1 MKPIILL
8 LALIF
13 ISTSAFMAFQQN
25 NKWETSIDIPIKVI
39 KENEE
44 LYSTSEMT
52 NNSQAI
58 QPATIHRYRVIIT
71 TTMGNAKTQLGEV
84 VYRFN
89 LALKPT
95 NDHSGVYLGQ
105 AYGIQWGSNSF
116 GGNRL
121 KFLPFTVKFLDGSFE
136 DVDLLG
142 LDAAHPMTII
152 NSIFTQF
159 SYFLGHKT
167 LQLADGKH
175 RFHFV
180 RKDAFTF
187 EREWLG
193 PVIEPKN
200 YQVVKQQEL
209 WKLNHDTYGFPVTLA
224 YTHTRTFDYQ
234 NQELTVIQQTNILPI
249 SDKTT
254 INWSM
259 NKYRT
264 NTNQYL
270 KELVTENTNK
280 IGEVNEANFREQF
293 KLYSDSPSLDNANNV
308 GIYIVQQ
315 GINMVKN
322 LIENGGLTD
331 HQQSLLIFAL
341 ERSQVPEG
349 EYILSQLIE
358 DDSLDEQNR
367 LRAIMSISKMGEVNS
382 AQALETLKTANNM
395 GNQIISE
402 TALINI
408 GILGSQSEA
417 LKTDVSI
424 YLSEKLQSRESPY
437 LTLISIDNLKD
448 GSLDDQVSDYLQS
461 ENFDERMIAARVLS
475 RNPEMQPLLNE
486 QLLKDSNPNVVR
498 EILKVYLSEPG
509 MQLFDSSYQ
518 DRLRKRIMEES
529 LSTPTKEMLFE
540 YLLAGSSN
548 ELEYR
553 DVAENLYQE
562 EGLSESTKE
571 KLKRLLLQ

>member
-1 MKPIILL
+1 M
-8 LALIF
+8 
-13 ISTSAFMAFQQN
+13 
-25 NKWETSIDIPIKVI
+25 
-39 KENEE
+39 
-44 LYSTSEMT
+44 
-52 NNSQAI
+52 
-58 QPATIHRYRVIIT
+58 
-71 TTMGNAKTQLGEV
+71 
-84 VYRFN
+84 
-89 LALKPT
+89 
-95 NDHSGVYLGQ
+95 
-105 AYGIQWGSNSF
+105 
-116 GGNRL
+116 
-121 KFLPFTVKFLDGSFE
+121 
-136 DVDLLG
+136 
-142 LDAAHPMTII
+142 
-152 NSIFTQF
+152 
-159 SYFLGHKT
+159 
-167 LQLADGKH
+167 
-175 RFHFV
+175 
-180 RKDAFTF
+180 
-187 EREWLG
+187 
-193 PVIEPKN
+193 
-200 YQVVKQQEL
+200 
-209 WKLNHDTYGFPVTLA
+209 
-224 YTHTRTFDYQ
+224 
-234 NQELTVIQQTNILPI
+234 
-249 SDKTT
+249 
-254 INWSM
+254 
-259 NKYRT
+259 
-264 NTNQYL
+264 
-270 KELVTENTNK
+270 
-280 IGEVNEANFREQF
+280 
-293 KLYSDSPSLDNANNV
+293 
-308 GIYIVQQ
+308 
-315 GINMVKN
+315 
-322 LIENGGLTD
+322 
-331 HQQSLLIFAL
+331 
-341 ERSQVPEG
+341 
-349 EYILSQLIE
+349 IE

-448 GSLDDQVSDYLQS
+448 GSLDDQVSGYLQS

-498 EILKVYLSEPG
+498 EILKVYLSEPS
-509 MQLFDSSYQ
+509 MQLFDPSYQ